1 MNEAIIKKSGWSL
14 YKDKRLLILAVIVF
28 CLTLSILYSLE
39 ILSLELVF
47 AMSILPFLPCL
58 FLLRQE
64 ALLLALVATY
74 FGATYFSSSLVIEGL
89 IRGLFLFIIALVLL
103 LKLGA
108 KKVITRISTPLDKI
122 IVIWFIIILFSFI
135 YGFFFKHNNGRYLM
149 GDLYKFVE
157 IFLVFW
163 LTTLIVKNDRQ
174 TRFLIWGFLM
184 LALMFGAVD
193 SIIFL
198 KRWYLVGSALLA
210 RVRAAA
216 QFSSIFALIL
226 GICLILHERRII
238 VRAVLMF
245 LSFGLLVSF
254 LLTFLRT
261 GYIVLP
267 ATLAFV
273 IFLYLYKNRRYPWA
287 GIMKFIIFGVFLLI
301 FVGLFNLIVASI
313 YPGMDIIKSTSA
325 RFSSLVDPV
334 GADPMGVRMLE
345 INSIISGVIALSP
358 FLGNGLGGEYYSATL
373 VDGELQWGMK
383 HFVHNN
389 YFDFL
394 IRTGMLGLIVFLV
407 FVFIHLRNSIKFYL
421 RSSSGFH
428 QGVLLGTIGIFVS
441 SCLIA
446 LSTSPIY
453 SPFLFMMVALTYCV
467 TYLEEK
473 RTLGESKVE

>member
-47 AMSILPFLPCL
+47 AISILPFLPCL

-74 FGATYFSSSLVIEGL
+74 FGATYFSSSLVTEGL
-89 IRGLFLFIIALVLL
+89 IRGLFLLFIGLVLL

-198 KRWYLVGSALLA
+198 KRWSLVGSALLA

-325 RFSSLVDPV
+325 RFGSLVDPV

-394 IRTGMLGLIVFLV
+394 VRTGMLGLIVFLV
-407 FVFIHLRNSIKFYL
+407 FVFIYLRNSIKFYL

-473 RTLGESKVE
+473 RTPGESKVE

>member
-1 MNEAIIKKSGWSL
+1 MNEAIIKKPGWSL

-74 FGATYFSSSLVIEGL
+74 FGATYFFSSLVIEGL
-89 IRGLFLFIIALVLL
+89 IRGLFLLFIGLLLL

-135 YGFFFKHNNGRYLM
+135 YGFFFKRNNGRYLM

-163 LTTLIVKNDRQ
+163 LTTIIVKNDRQ

-238 VRAVLMF
+238 VRAVLIF

-325 RFSSLVDPV
+325 RFGSLVDPV

-394 IRTGMLGLIVFLV
+394 VRTGMLGLIVFLV
-407 FVFIHLRNSIKFYL
+407 FVFIYLRNSIKFYL

-473 RTLGESKVE
+473 RTPGEPKVE

>member
-1 MNEAIIKKSGWSL
+1 MDEAVSKKSGGSL
-14 YKDKRLLILAVIVF
+14 YKDKRLLTLGVIVF
-28 CLTLSILYSLE
+28 FVTLSTLYSLE

-47 AMSILPFLPCL
+47 IVSIISFLPCL
-58 FLLRQE
+58 FLLHQE
-64 ALLLALVATY
+64 ALLLALVAAY

-89 IRGLFLFIIALVLL
+89 IRGLFLLFIGLVLL

-122 IVIWFIIILFSFI
+122 ILLWLVIVLLSFI
-135 YGFFFKHNNGRYLM
+135 YGFYFKHNETRYLI

-174 TRFLIWGFLM
+174 IRFLIWGFFVV
-184 LALMFGAVD
+184 ALTFGVVD

-198 KRWYLVGSALLA
+198 RRWYVEGSLLLA

-226 GICLILHERRII
+226 AISLILHEKRTM
-238 VRAVLMF
+238 VRAFLMF
-245 LSFGLLVSF
+245 LSLGFLVSF

-261 GYIVLP
+261 GYIALP
-267 ATLAFV
+267 ATLVVV

-287 GIMKFIIFGVFLLI
+287 GIMRFVIPGLFLLAS
-301 FVGLFNLIVASI
+301 VGLFNLILASI
-313 YPGMDIIKSTSA
+313 YPDMDIIKGTLV
-325 RFSSLVDPV
+325 RFSSLINPV
-334 GADPMGVRMLE
+334 EVDPMGVRVLE
-345 INSIISGVIALSP
+345 INSIISGVIAASP
-358 FLGNGLGGEYYSATL
+358 LLGNGLGGEYYSATL
-373 VDGELQWGMK
+373 VDEELKWGMK

-394 IRTGMLGLIVFLV
+394 VRTGMLGLIIFLV

-421 RSSSGFH
+421 KSSSGFH
-428 QGVLLGTIGIFVS
+428 QGVLLGIIGIFVA

-446 LSTSPIY
+446 LSTSLIY
-453 SPFLFMMVALTYCV
+453 SPFLFMMMALTYCV

-473 RTLGESKVE
+473 RALGKPKVE

>member
-47 AMSILPFLPCL
+47 AISILPFLPCL

-74 FGATYFSSSLVIEGL
+74 FGATYFSSSLVTEGL
-89 IRGLFLFIIALVLL
+89 IRGLFLLFIGLVLL

-198 KRWYLVGSALLA
+198 KRWSLVGSALLA

-226 GICLILHERRII
+226 GICLILHEKRII

-325 RFSSLVDPV
+325 RFGSLVDPV

-373 VDGELQWGMK
+373 VDEELQWGMK

-394 IRTGMLGLIVFLV
+394 VRTGMLGLIVFLV
-407 FVFIHLRNSIKFYL
+407 FVFIYLRNSIKFYL

-428 QGVLLGTIGIFVS
+428 QGALLGTIGVFVS

-467 TYLEEK
+467 THLEEK
-473 RTLGESKVE
+473 RTPGEPKVE

>member
-1 MNEAIIKKSGWSL
+1 MNEAISKKSGWSL

-47 AMSILPFLPCL
+47 MVSILPFLPCL
-58 FLLRQE
+58 LLLHQE
-64 ALLLALVATY
+64 VLLLALVATY
-74 FGATYFSSSLVIEGL
+74 FGATYFSSSLLIEGL
-89 IRGLFLFIIALVLL
+89 IRGLFLFIIGLVLL

-108 KKVITRISTPLDKI
+108 KKAITRISTPLDKI
-122 IVIWFIIILFSFI
+122 IFLWLVIVLLSFI
-135 YGFFFKHNNGRYLM
+135 YGFYFKHNETRYLI

-163 LTTLIVKNDRQ
+163 LTTFIVKNDRQ
-174 TRFLIWGFLM
+174 IRFLIWGFFVV
-184 LALMFGAVD
+184 ALVFGGID
-193 SIIFL
+193 SIIFF
-198 KRWYLVGSALLA
+198 RRFYLVGSALLA

-245 LSFGLLVSF
+245 LSLGFLVSF

-273 IFLYLYKNRRYPWA
+273 ILLYLYKKRRYPWA
-287 GIMKFIIFGVFLLI
+287 GIMKFVIFGIFLLI
-301 FVGLFNLIVASI
+301 SVGLFNVILASI
-313 YPGMDIIKSTSA
+313 YPGMDIIKSTSV
-325 RFSSLVDPV
+325 RFSSLIDPV

-345 INSIISGVIALSP
+345 INSIISGVIAASP

-373 VDGELQWGMK
+373 VNGELQWGMK

-394 IRTGMLGLIVFLV
+394 VRTGTLGLIVFLV
-407 FVFIHLRNSIKFYL
+407 FVFIYLRNSIKFYL
-421 RSSSGFH
+421 RSSSDSH
-428 QGVLLGTIGIFVS
+428 QGVLLGTTGIFVS

-473 RTLGESKVE
+473 RALRKPKVE